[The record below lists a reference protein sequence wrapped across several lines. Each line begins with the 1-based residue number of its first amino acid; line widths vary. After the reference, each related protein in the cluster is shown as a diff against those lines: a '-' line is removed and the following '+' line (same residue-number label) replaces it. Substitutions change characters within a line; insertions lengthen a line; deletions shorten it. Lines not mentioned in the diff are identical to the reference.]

1 MRWREGGPRY
11 AVRWMEPDVAPVIS
25 TPPEPRWK
33 AVARALRPTLNYW
46 MQTEVHVYSF
56 SIAANVLLSFFPFL
70 IVILSVCRP
79 LLGLHGAQNAIGLV
93 MNDFFPGDLRTKD
106 SMASFVYRIVANV
119 ESNVESRG
127 TLQVFSVLLLLFT
140 ANGIFE
146 PLEIALNRVWGIPKN
161 RSLFRNQLVS
171 LGLIFA
177 CGSLALFSTVFTG
190 FNLNPQGTASP
201 LTRFV
206 GLVLFETAALPV
218 SILMLFLIYWLLPNG
233 RIPWRSVLPQAIL
246 VGIALEALK
255 FINLLTWP
263 LLDKKLRAEYGPFE
277 FSVAI
282 ILWSFLGAMVILAG
296 AEWAARRAR
305 RQTQASA
312 EIA

>member
-1 MRWREGGPRY
+1 MQ
-11 AVRWMEPDVAPVIS
+11 PDLSPVIS

-33 AVARALRPTLNYW
+33 AVARAFRPTLRYW

-161 RSLFRNQLVS
+161 RSFFKNQVVS
-171 LGLIFA
+171 LGLIFT
-177 CGSLALFSTVFTG
+177 CGSLALLSTVFTG
-190 FNLNPQGTASP
+190 LNLNPQGTASP
-201 LTRFV
+201 LTRFL
-206 GLVLFETAALPV
+206 GLVFFETAALPV
-218 SILMLFLIYWLLPNG
+218 SVLMLFLIYWRLPNG
-233 RIPWRSVLPQAIL
+233 RVPWRSVLPQAIL

-255 FINLLTWP
+255 FINVLTWP

-305 RQTQASA
+305 RQSEAPA
-312 EIA
+312 GMA